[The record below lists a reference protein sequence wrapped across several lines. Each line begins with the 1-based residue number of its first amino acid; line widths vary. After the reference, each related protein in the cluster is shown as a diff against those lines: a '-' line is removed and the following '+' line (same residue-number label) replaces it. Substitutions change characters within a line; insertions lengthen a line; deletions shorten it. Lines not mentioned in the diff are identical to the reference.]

1 MEKELKALI
10 GRIQPIDRRAME
22 SSRKRWNSIA
32 KPLHSLGKLE
42 DAVIQIAGITG
53 DADVKLGKKALVILC
68 ADNGVVAEGVTQ
80 TGQEVTAIVAENFL
94 SGGSSAAIMCE
105 RAGIDI
111 FPVDIGMASNTKVPD
126 YKIARGTKNMAKE
139 PAMTREEAIRAVLTG
154 IRLVREKKDE
164 GYQLLATGEMGI
176 GNTTTSSAVASVLLG
191 ESAEQMTGRGAG
203 LSSGGLRRKKEV
215 ITRAIALHKPDA
227 ADALDVLSK
236 VGGFDLAGLAGI
248 FLGGAVYRIP
258 VLIDGF
264 ISAAA
269 ALAAVRMCGTVKE
282 YMIPSHVSK
291 EPGVR
296 KVFAALGMEPP
307 LDCGMC
313 LGEGTGAAAFVP
325 VLEMALEVYRRMGTF
340 AENKI
345 EDYKELGE

>member
-1 MEKELKALI
+1 MEKELRKFLNS
-10 GRIQPIDRRAME
+10 IQPIDGKAME
-22 SSRKRWNSIA
+22 LSQKRWNSIA

-42 DAVIQIAGITG
+42 DYIVRIAGITG
-53 DADVKLGKKALVILC
+53 DAGVRLDKKALIILC

-80 TGQEVTAIVAENFL
+80 TGQKVTAIVAENFL
-94 SGGSSAAIMCE
+94 CGGSSAAIMCE

-111 FPVDIGMASNTKVPD
+111 FPVDIGMASDTRVPG
-126 YKIARGTKNMAKE
+126 YKIAYGTKNMAKE
-139 PAMTREEAIRAVLTG
+139 PAMTREEAVCAILTG
-154 IRLVREKKDE
+154 IRLVKEKKDE

-203 LSSGGLRRKKEV
+203 LTYEGLQRKKEV
-215 ITRAIALHKPDA
+215 IEKAIALHKPDKT
-227 ADALDVLSK
+227 DVPDVLSK

-248 FLGGAVYRIP
+248 FLGGAIYRIP

-264 ISAAA
+264 ISASA
-269 ALAAVRMCGTVKE
+269 ALAAVRMCGMAKE

-291 EPGVR
+291 EPGVH
-296 KVFAALGMEPP
+296 KIFAALGMEPP
-307 LDCGMC
+307 LNCGMC

-340 AENKI
+340 AENNI

>member
-111 FPVDIGMASNTKVPD
+111 FPVDIGMASDTKVPD

-139 PAMTREEAIRAVLTG
+139 PAMTREEAVRAVLTG

-176 GNTTTSSAVASVLLG
+176 GNTTTSSAVASVFW
-191 ESAEQMTGRGAG
+191 ERVQSR
-203 LSSGGLRRKKEV
+203 
-215 ITRAIALHKPDA
+215 
-227 ADALDVLSK
+227 
-236 VGGFDLAGLAGI
+236 
-248 FLGGAVYRIP
+248 
-258 VLIDGF
+258 
-264 ISAAA
+264 
-269 ALAAVRMCGTVKE
+269 
-282 YMIPSHVSK
+282 
-291 EPGVR
+291 
-296 KVFAALGMEPP
+296 
-307 LDCGMC
+307 
-313 LGEGTGAAAFVP
+313 
-325 VLEMALEVYRRMGTF
+325 
-340 AENKI
+340 
-345 EDYKELGE
+345 